1 MKRLSRP
8 TARLAARFKFALPVL
23 AAAAAVAVVP
33 GTAAAFHTD
42 ITGVASCLASNG
54 TYSVAWT
61 VTVPNESW
69 AFGYTATLSS
79 SVALSPGGSLG
90 PGQIATGTGTGY
102 TAATA
107 TISVNSVWTS
117 GANETNTGSV
127 ARPTTPCPVP
137 TTTTTVPASTAPAPT
152 TTAAP
157 VDVCSNIDGLQTVV
171 PVGYVATG
179 STCTPAAATPAPT
192 TTAPAASPVVAPVDV
207 CSNLAGVQAS
217 VPAGYVLRNG
227 RCVSTQASA
236 AGTSGN
242 AAAGLLPATGMSVWP
257 TLLALAFVGSGALA
271 LWLVGRPNRASR

>member
-8 TARLAARFKFALPVL
+8 TARLVARFKLALPVL
-23 AAAAAVAVVP
+23 AAAATVIVAP

-54 TYSVAWT
+54 TYSVTWT
-61 VTVPNESW
+61 VTVPNEAW
-69 AFGYTATLSS
+69 AIGYTATLSS

-90 PGQIATGTGTGY
+90 PGQTATGTGTGY

-107 TISVNSVWTS
+107 TISVNSIWTS

-127 ARPTTPCPVP
+127 PRPTTPCPAP
-137 TTTTTVPASTAPAPT
+137 TTTTAPAPA

-171 PVGYVATG
+171 PAGYVAAG
-179 STCTPAAATPAPT
+179 STCTPASATPAPT
-192 TTAPAASPVVAPVDV
+192 TTSPATSPVAAPVAAPTDV

-257 TLLALAFVGSGALA
+257 MLLAMAFVGSGALA
-271 LWLVGRPNRASR
+271 LWLVGRPSRAPR